1 MENKQDTHKN
11 SSFLANKRNRI
22 LIIVVGILILAV
34 VISISLFTRPER
46 SVASFCRVAKE
57 QKGNFDPNTGMKELL
72 SSVKKMDDVAPSEIH
87 SDTSL
92 IVKGYESIID
102 DPSKATSTEFGING
116 SQVRVSDY
124 ITKNCPDYY

>member
-1 MENKQDTHKN
+1 MENKQNTHKN
-11 SSFLANKRNRI
+11 SSLLSDKKKLMLIAGAGVLVLIAIVSIFFLTK
-22 LIIVVGILILAV
+22 
-34 VISISLFTRPER
+34 PER

-57 QKGNFDPNTGMKELL
+57 QKGSFDPDTGMEQLL

-92 IVKGYESIID
+92 IIKGYETIIN
-102 DPSKATSTEFGING
+102 DPSKATSTELGISG